1 QITLFL
7 ADPQARL
14 PSFPRMG
21 WSEFPFAVAVKT
33 GTSSRYRDAWTVA
46 YSSRYLVGVWIG
58 HPDFRPMARLS
69 GYRASAQLVHRIM
82 NLLHRDQ
89 QDGLEAL
96 SFPSPRGYDAH
107 RVCAVSGRRATPAC
121 ARVVLEWLPPGQ
133 EVVGACEVHRHLA
146 IDRRNGLLA
155 TSTTPAA
162 SIEVRSFV
170 DLPARYAA
178 WAARVGIPH
187 PPRLP
192 SPLGAGDFGLLGFA
206 PVGALVS
213 IGPIE
218 QSGRIEITS
227 PRQDLRLLFDPET
240 PPEMN
245 TVALRAVVDPSP
257 EQIVWYVDGQPFKTA
272 EHPFTVRWPLA
283 VGEHTFQARVPF
295 TELRS
300 GTVRIAVE

>member
-1 QITLFL
+1 
-7 ADPQARL
+7 
-14 PSFPRMG
+14 MG

-46 YSSRYLVGVWIG
+46 WSSRYLVGVWIG

-69 GYRASAQLVHRIM
+69 GYRAAAQLVHRIM

-133 EVVGACEVHRHLA
+133 EVLGACEVHRHLA

-155 TSTTPAA
+155 TSATPVS

-178 WAARVGIPH
+178 WATRAGIPH
-187 PPRLP
+187 PARLP
-192 SPLGAGDFGLLGFA
+192 SPLGTGDGGLFGVA
-206 PVGALVS
+206 PVGAFAAV
-213 IGPIE
+213 GPLE
-218 QSGRIEITS
+218 RSGRIEITS
-227 PRQDLRLLFDPET
+227 PRQGLRLLFDPET

-245 TVALRAVVDPSP
+245 TLALRAVVDPPP
-257 EQIVWYVDGQPFKTA
+257 EQVVWYVDGRPFKTA
-272 EHPFTVRWPLA
+272 EYPFSIRWPLA
-283 VGEHTFQARVPF
+283 VGEHTFQAQMPYA
-295 TELRS
+295 ELRS
-300 GTVRIAVE
+300 GTVRIMVE